1 MNFYDKAIE
10 IHNRIGVVDAH
21 FDLPLEILKKRKAG
35 ETCIIKTKYLDDFKK
50 ANAKI
55 IVMAIYIET
64 EFIPESSFRVAVEQI
79 EALYADVAECGE
91 CVIATN
97 QKELKAGLDAGKI
110 VFLISLEG
118 LEPINSS
125 IYLLSA
131 LNRLGVSG
139 AGLTWS
145 RRNYVADGSR
155 FNPLP
160 EESPGGLSTFGR
172 DVIKEMDRLGMFID
186 LSHINDEGAFDV
198 LKISDRPMIAS
209 HSNSRSIYGMQRNM
223 PDEIAKEIAKRGGVI
238 GLNGVRV
245 LVCEN
250 GEADDPVAA
259 LCDHA
264 DYYMKLIG
272 PEHIGYGID
281 FAEYIFGSSFGKVG
295 DTVKTYSEIA
305 KITAELLRRGYSEK
319 DVEGIAGGNFTRFFL
334 NNLI

>member
-1 MNFYDKAIE
+1 MNFYDKATD
-10 IHNRIGVVDAH
+10 IHDKVGMVDAH
-21 FDLPLEILKKRKAG
+21 FDMPIEILKKRKAG
-35 ETCIIKTKYLDDFKK
+35 ESGIIKTKYLDEFKK
-50 ANAKI
+50 ANVKI
-55 IVMAIYIET
+55 IVMAVYIET
-64 EFIPESSFRVAVEQI
+64 ELIPESAFRVAVEQI
-79 EALYADVAECGE
+79 EALYADVAECEE
-91 CVIATN
+91 CVIAAN
-97 QKELKAGLDAGKI
+97 QKELKAGLGAGKI

-155 FNPLP
+155 FNPMP

-172 DVIKEMDRLGMFID
+172 DVIKEMDKLGMLID

-198 LKISDRPMIAS
+198 LKVSNRPMVAS
-209 HSNSRSIYGMQRNM
+209 HSNSRSVYNLQRNI

-245 LVCEN
+245 LVCEK
-250 GEADDPVAA
+250 GITDDAIGA

-281 FAEYIFGSSFGKVG
+281 FAEYIFGSSPDKAG
-295 DTVKTYSEIA
+295 DTVPTYPEVL

-319 DVEGIAGGNFTRFFL
+319 DVEGIVGGNFRRFFL
-334 NNLI
+334 NNLV

>member
-1 MNFYDKAIE
+1 ME
-10 IHNRIGVVDAH
+10 IHNRVGLVDAH
-21 FDLPLEILKKRKAG
+21 FDLPLEILKKHKNG
-35 ETCIIKTKYLDDFKK
+35 ERDIIKTKYIDDFKK

-64 EFIPESSFRVAVEQI
+64 DLIPESSFRAAVEQI
-79 EALYADVAECGE
+79 EALYADVAACEE
-91 CVIATN
+91 CVVAAN
-97 QKELKAGLDAGKI
+97 KKELKVGLDDGKI

-118 LEPINSS
+118 LEPINNSH
-125 IYLLSA
+125 YLLSA
-131 LNRLGVSG
+131 LNRLGVAG
-139 AGLTWS
+139 AGLTWA

-155 FNPLP
+155 FSPNP

-172 DVIKEMDRLGMFID
+172 EIVKEMDRLNIFID

-198 LKISDRPMIAS
+198 LKVSSRPMIAS
-209 HSNSRSIYGMQRNM
+209 HSNSRSVYNLQRNI

-238 GLNGVRV
+238 GLNGVCV
-245 LVCEN
+245 LVNDKET
-250 GEADDPVAA
+250 DDKIGA

-281 FAEYIFGSSFGKVG
+281 FADYIFPPVDGKSS
-295 DTVKTYSEIA
+295 DTVATYPEIV

-319 DVEGIAGGNFTRFFL
+319 DVEGIVGGNLRRFFL
-334 NNLI
+334 NNLAD